1 MKSLSRVVD
10 KTEASQTLALTA
22 LAKKLYAEGVDVVT
36 LTAGEPDFPT
46 PFHVKEAA
54 KKAIEDNRTTYT
66 QNAGIP
72 ELRKAIAEKF
82 QKDNNL
88 FFSPDQILVSNG
100 AKHSLYN
107 TLKAIC
113 NDGDEVIIPAPYWVS
128 YPQMVALVDAIP
140 VVVPTRE
147 ENEFKLTPDELS
159 EAITDKTKALLFC
172 TPSNPTGSVYS
183 RKQLED
189 LAKVVAEHEIYVVAD
204 EIYEK
209 VIYDGAEHF
218 SIGSV
223 PAIRDFVITVNGF
236 SKAYSMTGWRIGFLG
251 ARQGIVTNAE
261 KVQGQVTSNASS
273 ISQYATLA
281 ALAGPEDELRSMA
294 AEFRRRRD
302 FIHGEV
308 TSIEGISCIKPKG
321 AFYIFPNVSA
331 YYGRTFKGKKI
342 ESGDDIA
349 QFLLDEERVVVVPG
363 SGFGAMDHVR
373 ISYACSMSE
382 LERAA
387 ERLNRGFKK
396 LF

>member
-1 MKSLSRVVD
+1 
-10 KTEASQTLALTA
+10 LALTA

>member
-1 MKSLSRVVD
+1 LKSLSRVVD

-183 RKQLED
+183 RKELED

>member
-54 KKAIEDNRTTYT
+54 KKAIENNRTTYT

-273 ISQYATLA
+273 ISQYAALA

>member
-1 MKSLSRVVD
+1 LKSLSRVVD

-54 KKAIEDNRTTYT
+54 KKAIENNRTTYT

-147 ENEFKLTPDELS
+147 ENEFKLTPDELG
-159 EAITDKTKALLFC
+159 EAITNKTKALLFC

-183 RKQLED
+183 RKELED

-273 ISQYATLA
+273 ISQYAALA

>member
-22 LAKKLYAEGVDVVT
+22 LAKKLHAEGVDVVT

-66 QNAGIP
+66 ANAGIL
-72 ELRKAIAEKF
+72 ELRKAIADKF

-88 FFSPDQILVSNG
+88 SFSPDQILVSNG

-113 NDGDEVIIPAPYWVS
+113 NEGDEVIIPAPYWVS
-128 YPQMVALVDAIP
+128 YPQMVALVDSIP
-140 VVVPTRE
+140 VVVQTRE
-147 ENEFKLTPDELS
+147 ENEFRLTPDELRG
-159 EAITDKTKALLFC
+159 AITSKTKALMFC

-183 RKQLED
+183 RRELEE
-189 LAKVVAEHEIYVVAD
+189 LATVIAEHEIYVIAD

-223 PAIRDFVITVNGF
+223 PAIRDLVVTVNGF

-251 ARQGIVTNAE
+251 AVQNIVANAE

-273 ISQYATLA
+273 ISQYAALA
-281 ALAGPEDELRSMA
+281 ALSGPEDELRNMA
-294 AEFRRRRD
+294 AEFQRRRD
-302 FIHGEV
+302 FIHGAV
-308 TSIEGISCIKPKG
+308 ASIEGISCIKPRG
-321 AFYIFPNVSA
+321 AFYVFPNVSA
-331 YYGRTFKGKKI
+331 YYGRTFRGTI
-342 ESGDDIA
+342 MESGDDIA
-349 QFLLDEERVVVVPG
+349 RFLLDEERVVVVPG

-373 ISYACSMSE
+373 ISFACAMSE
-382 LERAA
+382 LEKAA
-387 ERLNRGFKK
+387 ERLKRGFKN
-396 LF
+396 LS

>member
-1 MKSLSRVVD
+1 LKSLSRVVD